1 MQNSKFRTD
10 HPLPTREP
18 FQGAGP
24 ARPGR
29 QLTRRQRVVNLG
41 AAHENLDHKAYRI
54 LKAMIMERQLL
65 PGDKIPQEKLAD
77 ELGISRTPLVNALK
91 FLEHEKLVQSIPR
104 RGFFVRLFSLKEMV
118 SIFELR
124 EVLEGLS
131 ARRAARNVTDREI
144 EQLKPFFNQF
154 ENLAGIHDI
163 KAYARED
170 RRFHNFITD
179 IGAKEFLRSIL
190 ETYNII
196 SFSYQWESSTEGL
209 VRPPDETIHEHRAI
223 IQAICRRDEAS
234 AEQLMRRHLSNSA
247 AILRRSLET
256 QGG

>member
-1 MQNSKFRTD
+1 
-10 HPLPTREP
+10 
-18 FQGAGP
+18 
-24 ARPGR
+24 
-29 QLTRRQRVVNLG
+29 
-41 AAHENLDHKAYRI
+41 
-54 LKAMIMERQLL
+54 MITERQLL
-65 PGDKIPQEKLAD
+65 PGDKIPQEKLA
-77 ELGISRTPLVNALK
+77 ENLGISRTPLVNALK

-104 RGFFVRLFSLKEMV
+104 RGFFVRLFSLREMI

-131 ARRAARNVTDREI
+131 ARRAAQNITDREI
-144 EQLKPFFNQF
+144 EQMKGFFLEF
-154 ENLAGIHDI
+154 EGLAAVGDI

-209 VRPPDETIHEHRAI
+209 VRAPEETIAEHRAI
-223 IQAICRRDEAS
+223 IQAIRRRDADS

-247 AILRRSLET
+247 AVLRRNVEE
-256 QGG
+256 GEA